1 MKSVINWNDVFQQL
15 SVDDDQDSVGIKGT
29 VGFGSP
35 VELQQIS
42 SLFKGDDLNDANIGR
57 GIEFSNPTV
66 SDIEV

>member
-15 SVDDDQDSVGIKGT
+15 SVNDDQDSVGIKGT
-29 VGFGSP
+29 VSFGSP
-35 VELQQIS
+35 VELQQMS

-66 SDIEV
+66 SDIGV